1 MGETVDLALHN
12 LRAFCYPSAVCT
24 SVRLSVELKGFYVVS
39 KRLDML
45 SHFILQQGRFCMQ
58 NGRIYLHNGSV

>member
-1 MGETVDLALHN
+1 MGETVDRALHN
-12 LRAFCYPSAVCT
+12 LRAFCYPSVCT

-45 SHFILQQGRFCMQ
+45 SHFILQQGRSCMQ